1 MLMKEYRDNNRTDE
15 SMFGLFDDDNDDLLN
30 FDEFMFLKHLGRNYS
45 LGANSEIFLRM
56 FDIDKAWVLDGELRK
71 VQSRHL

>member
-1 MLMKEYRDNNRTDE
+1 MRLNRDTDMWMKENRDNNRTDE

-30 FDEFMFLKHLGRNYS
+30 FDEFMFLKHLGRNS

-56 FDIDKAWVLDGELRK
+56 FDIDKA
-71 VQSRHL
+71 

>member
-1 MLMKEYRDNNRTDE
+1 MWMKENRDNNRTDE

-30 FDEFMFLKHLGRNYS
+30 FDEFMFLKHLGRNYY

-56 FDIDKAWVLDGELRK
+56 FDIDKA
-71 VQSRHL
+71 